1 MKKKKYCPYQD
12 TDYVGW
18 DEIKVEI
25 CPIQKQITEEIEY
38 CYYDDDY
45 KHCPIYVLQQELQR
59 KDNIIKA
66 IKEELSDDNKFEL
79 FYADDN
85 IGSVMTLGAKYY
97 REYILDKIKE
107 IENGTNRI

>member
-45 KHCPIYVLQQELQR
+45 KHCPIYVLQQKLQR
-59 KDNIIKA
+59 KDNIINEL
-66 IKEELSDDNKFEL
+66 KELLKNPYNQDCINQNNDF
-79 FYADDN
+79 
-85 IGSVMTLGAKYY
+85 
-97 REYILDKIKE
+97 LDKMEE
-107 IENGTNRI
+107 IENGK